1 MAINDILV
9 ELRFGSST
17 LSDTTNPA
25 PIISVKSSEITTR
38 PKVILMIFFWFK
50 SVIIYLL

>member
-17 LSDTTNPA
+17 LSDATNPA
-25 PIISVKSSEITTR
+25 PIISAKSSESTTM
-38 PKVILMIFFWFK
+38 PKAILMLFFWFK
-50 SVIIYLL
+50 SVNIYLL